1 MKGIQ
6 GSNNENQL
14 SLSKRELEVLHLIA
28 EGLNHKEA
36 AEKLFVSPETVRKH
50 LSNIY
55 TKLNVNNK
63 VSAIN
68 KALN

>member
-1 MKGIQ
+1 MQ
-6 GSNNENQL
+6 GTSNENHRL
-14 SLSKRELEVLHLIA
+14 LSKREMEVLKLMA

-36 AEKLFVSPETVRKH
+36 AEKLFVSPDTVRKH

-55 TKLNVNNK
+55 KKLKVNNK

-68 KALN
+68 IALR